1 MGLDI
6 FVGYSPD
13 WGEYDRLKKEFV
25 KRKYGEE
32 KDEEE
37 AERLE
42 NAIWKFEDEN
52 VTDDMPEEWREKL
65 GISKDAEAWRIG
77 YIARSSWAYA
87 FDSVSLDV
95 EGEEYFPSLCEIISC
110 GFNDY
115 VRNDWNYSLSLA
127 KRCLAATS
135 AFLEKNGEK
144 NPFNSIESSHYV
156 LRHLVPLAELIIA
169 SGEPQN
175 YRIRYDR

>member
-13 WGEYDRLKKEFV
+13 WNEYDRLTMEFRR
-25 KRKYGEE
+25 RKYGKE

-42 NAIWKFEDEN
+42 DALIEFEHEN
-52 VTDDMPEEWREKL
+52 VTKHMPDEWREKL
-65 GISKDAEAWRIG
+65 GISKDSSAWDIG
-77 YIARSSWAYA
+77 YIACTWEANS
-87 FDSVSLDV
+87 FDSVYLDV
-95 EGEEYFPSLCEIISC
+95 EGEERLPSLCEIIIC
-110 GFNDY
+110 GHNAS
-115 VRNDWNYSLSLA
+115 VRNDREYSLSLA
-127 KRCLAATS
+127 RRGLAATR
-135 AFLEKNGEK
+135 AFLEKKEDRYGQVRLANG
-144 NPFNSIESSHYV
+144 V
-156 LRHLVPLAELIIA
+156 LKKLVPLAERIVA

>member
-13 WGEYDRLKKEFV
+13 WNEYDRLKEEFIN
-25 KRKYGEE
+25 RMYGKE

-42 NAIWKFEDEN
+42 KALWKFHDEN
-52 VTDDMPEEWREKL
+52 VTDVMPEEWREKV
-65 GISKDAEAWRIG
+65 GISKDAQAWEIG
-77 YIARSSWAYA
+77 YIARSSAVYA
-87 FDSVSLDV
+87 FDDVDLDV
-95 EGEEYFPSLCEIISC
+95 EGEERFPSLCEIICC
-110 GFNDY
+110 GCNDY
-115 VRNDWNYSLSLA
+115 VRNDWDYSLSLA
-127 KRCLAATS
+127 RRCLAATS
-135 AFLEKNGEK
+135 AFLEKKEEFYVSLAHG
-144 NPFNSIESSHYV
+144 V
-156 LRHLVPLAELIIA
+156 LRHLVPLAEVIIA

>member
-13 WGEYDRLKKEFV
+13 WNEYDRLKEEV
-25 KRKYGEE
+25 NRREYGKE

-37 AERLE
+37 AERLKK
-42 NAIWKFEDEN
+42 ALWKFEVEN
-52 VTDDMPEEWREKL
+52 VTENMPEEWREKI
-65 GISKDAEAWRIG
+65 GISKDAQAWKIG
-77 YIARSSWAYA
+77 YIARSSAVYA
-87 FDSVSLDV
+87 FDDVYLDV
-95 EGEEYFPSLCEIISC
+95 EGEERFPSLCEIIRC

-115 VRNDWNYSLSLA
+115 VRNDWDYSLSLA
-127 KRCLAATS
+127 RRCLAATS
-135 AFLEKNGEK
+135 AFLEKKEG
-144 NPFNSIESSHYV
+144 FYQYVSLAHGV
-156 LRHLVPLAELIIA
+156 LRHLVPLAEVIIA